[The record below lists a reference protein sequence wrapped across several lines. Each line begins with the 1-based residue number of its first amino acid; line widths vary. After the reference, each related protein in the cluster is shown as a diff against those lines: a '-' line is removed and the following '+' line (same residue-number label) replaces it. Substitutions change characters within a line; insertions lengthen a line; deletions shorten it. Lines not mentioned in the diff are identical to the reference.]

1 MTNRNAIE
9 AAAGSLVASLPW
21 WAIQSEQLVIRI
33 GALCGA
39 LLAIA
44 RLLQLGFALI
54 RRRKPSSIPIDSD
67 EE

>member
-1 MTNRNAIE
+1 MTNRNAVE

-21 WAIQSEQLVIRI
+21 WAIQSEQLVVRI

-44 RLLQLGFALI
+44 RLVQLAHALI
-54 RRRKPSSIPIDSD
+54 RRCKPGPIATDSD